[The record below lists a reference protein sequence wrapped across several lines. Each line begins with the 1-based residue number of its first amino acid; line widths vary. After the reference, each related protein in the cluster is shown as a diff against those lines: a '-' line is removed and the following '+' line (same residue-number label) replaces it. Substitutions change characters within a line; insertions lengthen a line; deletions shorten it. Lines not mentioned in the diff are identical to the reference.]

1 MIKISVPATTANIGP
16 GFDCLGMALNLFL
29 EISVEKKETK
39 KTFTW
44 MNGLESIPLEKNLIY
59 QTIESLLEKNNKTIN
74 YEVCVVKNDIPIS
87 RGLGSSASAITAG
100 VFAANYLLGG
110 IYSNEELI
118 NLACDFEGHPDNIV
132 PAIKGGF
139 QISKKIHDEY
149 ITSEI
154 NPPTSLDFIVMVPDF
169 EVNTDKARA
178 ILPDQYSKKIAYE
191 SVANTAFLVNAFN
204 NSDFSHINIY
214 LDDLLHQP
222 YRIKLINDGLKILKH
237 SKSLNAHGEFISGSG
252 PTLISLIENNAS
264 FIPKMQDF
272 LETLDDE
279 WKIYKTKIN
288 TTGVE
293 IEVQDE

>member
-100 VFAANYLLGG
+100 VFAANYLLDG

>member
-29 EISVEKKETK
+29 EISVVKKDLG
-39 KTFTW
+39 KTFKW
-44 MNGLESIPLEKNLIY
+44 MNGLASIPIEKNLIY
-59 QTIESLLEKNNKTIN
+59 QTIESVLKKNNKKIN
-74 YEVCVVKNDIPIS
+74 YEICVLKNEIPIS
-87 RGLGSSASAITAG
+87 RGLGSSASAIAAG
-100 VFAANYLLGG
+100 VYAANYLLDG
-110 IYSNEELI
+110 IYTNEELI
-118 NLACDFEGHPDNIV
+118 AIACDFEGHPDNIV

-139 QISKKIHDEY
+139 QISKKIDNEY

-154 NPPTSLDFIVMVPDF
+154 KSPSTLDFIVMVPDF
-169 EVNTDKARA
+169 EVNTEKARA
-178 ILPDQYSKKIAYE
+178 ILPEIYSKKITYE

-214 LDDLLHQP
+214 LDDQLHQP

-237 SKSLNAHGEFISGSG
+237 SKSLNAYGEFISGSG
-252 PTLISLIENNAS
+252 PTLIALIEETDAY
-264 FIPKMQDF
+264 IPKMTQF

-288 TTGVE
+288 TTGIE
-293 IEVQDE
+293 IEVQNE

>member
-29 EISVEKKETK
+29 EISVEKKVIG

-44 MNGLESIPLEKNLIY
+44 MNGLESLPLEKNLIY
-59 QTIESLLEKNNKTIN
+59 QTIESLLEKNNRTIN
-74 YEVCVVKNDIPIS
+74 YEICVVKNDIPIS

-100 VFAANYLLGG
+100 VYAANYLLGS
-110 IYSNEELI
+110 IYSNEELV

-139 QISKKIHDEY
+139 QISKKINDEY

-154 NPPTSLDFIVMVPDF
+154 KPPTSLDFVVMVPDF
-169 EVNTDKARA
+169 VVNTDKARA
-178 ILPDQYSKKIAYE
+178 ILPNNYSKKITYE
-191 SVANTAFLVNAFN
+191 SVANAAFLVNAFN
-204 NSDFSHINIY
+204 NSDFSHIDIY

-222 YRIKLINDGLKILKH
+222 YRIKLINDGSKILEH
-237 SKSLNAHGEFISGSG
+237 CKSLNAYGEFISGSG
-252 PTLISLIENNAS
+252 PTLIALIKENNA
-264 FIPKMQDF
+264 FIPKMTEF
-272 LETLDDE
+272 LDTLE
-279 WKIYKTKIN
+279 NQWKIHKTKIN